1 MTARVPDA
9 DRGPLERV
17 LSRSAIKSAERD
29 ALYRKSGWKGLDE
42 TSSPYSGD
50 AVRREREAYKN
61 IPVS

>member
-9 DRGPLERV
+9 DRGRLERV
-17 LSRSAIKSAERD
+17 LSRSAINSAERA

-42 TSSPYSGD
+42 TSSPYSAD